1 MVRRVLVLMLD
12 VVLMVAC
19 FSALTLFP
27 ALSSYIA
34 HDMGIGREMTW
45 WISILF
51 AAGVFASYA
60 VGALRIWSG
69 RPRAVVVSSTLLVAL
84 SLLLSAA
91 ASNPLELAAL
101 RFVQGFASMAVPVFS
116 AQIGAVLGDLAP
128 LALGVLF
135 ASTFFGGFLG
145 FALSSSLA
153 PVVGWRGVY
162 AVAGLIVLAALG
174 LWSYGTPRETLAAIS
189 ARRDSSKSVPKFWRD
204 PFTLLWGASFF
215 PAMWILFT
223 VSTTLPLAL
232 RHWGPETAFIAGE
245 ELQLSLGAWSI
256 VAGALTTLLIKRGAN
271 PISAIARVQGL
282 CLAMTFAASMTI
294 ASAKDPIQLYTGVA
308 MLGAVQGASPAF
320 WSLPSFAYPREVS
333 DRAGFVLGMISNSAA
348 MIGPAISTIVA
359 TSSIAYLWVSL
370 SIAAIGGAALTAVA
384 NTVAPPISMHVAAGS
399 LRRKRR

>member
-1 MVRRVLVLMLD
+1 MVKRVLVLLLD

-19 FSALTLFP
+19 FSALTLYP

-34 HDMGIGREMTW
+34 TDMGIGRELSW

-60 VGALRIWSG
+60 VGALRVWNG
-69 RPRAVVVSSTLLVAL
+69 RPRALVVSSALLVAL
-84 SLLLSAA
+84 ALLLSAV

-145 FALSSSLA
+145 FALASALT
-153 PVVGWRGVY
+153 PVIGWRGVY
-162 AVAGLIVLAALG
+162 AVAGLIVFASLG
-174 LWSYGTPRETLAAIS
+174 LWHFATPRESLAAIA
-189 ARRDSSKSVPKFWRD
+189 ARRSGSESASPRFWRD

-223 VSTTLPLAL
+223 VSTTMPLAL
-232 RHWGPETAFIAGE
+232 SRWGESTALLASE
-245 ELQLSLGAWSI
+245 ELQLSLGVWSI
-256 VAGALTTLLIKRGAN
+256 VAGALTSFLIRRGLN

-294 ASAKDPIQLYTGVA
+294 ASARDPLQLYMGVA

-348 MIGPAISTIVA
+348 MVGPVVSTVVA
-359 TSSIAYLWVSL
+359 SCSIAYLWATL
-370 SIAAIGGAALTAVA
+370 SIAAISGAALTAIA
-384 NTVAPPISMHVAAGS
+384 NTATPPIALNIPGYV
-399 LRRKRR
+399 RRRRR